1 MADKTNA
8 KRLTDSELSV
18 FCTQIAMLLRSGIS
32 VTEGLSIMVEDS
44 ENTEGRAILK
54 TALDHCELG
63 EPLSSGLR
71 ASGAFPEYL
80 LNMTAIGEES
90 GRLDEVMDA
99 LSSYYEREDAL
110 HEAVRSAVRYP
121 LVMIVMM
128 AVVMGVLMTRVLPVF
143 NEVFLQLGT
152 ELSGVSLSILR
163 AGQALSRYSV
173 LLVVLAAVVA
183 AALLWLNKTAAGRAF
198 RLKYFSSRVLGS
210 RRLADKIGSARFAS
224 GMSLMLSSGLDTD
237 KSLEMVSR
245 LVDSPLVRKKI
256 AHCQELIGEGQN
268 FADALVNAG
277 LFTGVYARMVT
288 VGYKTGS
295 ADAVMKNL
303 ADRYQEEIDT
313 QVSRTV
319 SLIEP
324 TLVAV
329 FSVLVGFILLSVMLP
344 LMGIMSSIG

>member
-32 VTEGLSIMVEDS
+32 VTEGLGIMVEDS

-128 AVVMGVLMTRVLPVF
+128 AVVMGGSDDPRVARFQRGVFAAGHRAERGLPLHPACRSGAEPVF
-143 NEVFLQLGT
+143 
-152 ELSGVSLSILR
+152 R
-163 AGQALSRYSV
+163 PAGCIGCRRGRC
-173 LLVVLAAVVA
+173 
-183 AALLWLNKTAAGRAF
+183 AALAEQDRRRARISAQIF
-198 RLKYFSSRVLGS
+198 FEPRSGQPQ
-210 RRLADKIGSARFAS
+210 IGGQDRQRPVRQR
-224 GMSLMLSSGLDTD
+224 MSLMLSSGLDTD